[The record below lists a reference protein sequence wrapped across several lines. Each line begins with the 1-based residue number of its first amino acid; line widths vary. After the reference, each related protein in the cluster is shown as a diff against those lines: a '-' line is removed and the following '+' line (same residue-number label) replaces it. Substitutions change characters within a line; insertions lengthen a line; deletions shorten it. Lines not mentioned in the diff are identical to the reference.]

1 MASLFTE
8 HNGTRRIQFLLGGV
22 RKGIR
27 LGAMPQRAAESV
39 ARHIDALIQS
49 KLVGLALEADTASW
63 LGRLDDVLYGRIA
76 ATGLVAPRS
85 SSTLGAFLDKA
96 AAGMT
101 IKPETATFYG
111 HTVRCLC
118 EYFTPEKPLRD
129 ITPADADAYKSWL
142 ISHEQLSMATT
153 ARRIVA
159 ARTFFRMAM
168 RWDLID
174 RNVFDGIKGGVQ
186 CNEKRKHYVPLDV
199 VGKILDA
206 CPDVQWRCI
215 IALSRY
221 AGIRVPSEL
230 LPLRWADIN
239 WAENSIVIHSP
250 KTEHHEGGGS
260 RTIPLFAEL
269 RPYLLE
275 AFEQAEEGSEYVIT
289 AYRDTTQ
296 NLRTQFERIA
306 VKAGVVMW
314 PKPFHNMRASRES
327 ELMREYDLATVC
339 KWIGNSPAIAA
350 KHYATSIDLNA
361 DFKRASGQAE
371 STGAGAVQNAV
382 QYLHETPC
390 MAVKPETETCDNSRV
405 FTTMHKDT
413 YEDMGLNGFEPLTS
427 SLSVT
432 RSNPKPNILVLFPIW
447 IKSSVQELSA
457 P

>member
-1 MASLFTE
+1 MASLFTQS
-8 HNGTRRIQFLLGGV
+8 NGTRRIQFLLNGQ

-27 LGAMPQRAAESV
+27 LGSMPLRMAESMS
-39 ARHIDALIQS
+39 RHVDALIQS
-49 KLVGLALEADTASW
+49 RLSSMALEADTASW
-63 LGRLDDVLYGRIA
+63 LGKLDDTLYGRIA
-76 ATGLVAPRS
+76 AAGLVAPRS
-85 SSTLGAFLDKA
+85 SASLGAFLDKA
-96 AAGMT
+96 LAGMAV
-101 IKPETATFYG
+101 KPETATFYG
-111 HTVRCLC
+111 HTVRCLK

-142 ISHEQLSMATT
+142 ISHEKLSMATT

-168 RWDLID
+168 RWELID

-186 CNEKRKHYVPLDV
+186 CNEKRKFFVSMDV
-199 VGKILDA
+199 VAKILDA
-206 CPDVQWRCI
+206 CPDAQWRCI
-215 IALSRY
+215 IALSRFG
-221 AGIRVPSEL
+221 GIRVPSEL

-250 KTEHHEGGGS
+250 KTEHHEGGAT

-275 AFEQAEEGSEYVIT
+275 AFEAAPEGSEYVIT

-296 NLRTQFERIA
+296 NLRTQFNRIA
-306 VKAGVVMW
+306 RRAGVAMW

-361 DFKRASGQAE
+361 DFKRASG
-371 STGAGAVQNAV
+371 AVQKAV
-382 QYLHETPC
+382 QYLHEMPC
-390 MAVKPETETCDNSRV
+390 VAVKPETETCDNSRV
-405 FTTMHKDT
+405 FTTMHRNRNMK
-413 YEDMGLNGFEPLTS
+413 MGLNGFEPLTS

-432 RSNPKPNILVLFPIW
+432 RSNQLSYKPEQLGRSFRGR
-447 IKSSVQELSA
+447 Q
-457 P
+457 

>member
-1 MASLFTE
+1 MASLFTQQD
-8 HNGTRRIQFLLGGV
+8 GTRRIQFLLNGQ

-27 LGAMPQRAAESV
+27 LGAMPQRMAEGV
-39 ARHIDALIQS
+39 ARHIDCLIQS
-49 KLVGLALEADTASW
+49 KVSSMALSPDTASW
-63 LGRLDDVLYGRIA
+63 LGKLDDTLYGHIA
-76 ATGLVAPRS
+76 AAGLVAPRS
-85 SSTLGAFLDKA
+85 STSLGAFLDKA
-96 AAGMT
+96 IAGMAV
-101 IKPETATFYG
+101 KSETATFYG
-111 HTVRCLC
+111 HTVRCLK

-129 ITPADADAYKSWL
+129 ITPADADAFKSWL
-142 ISHEQLSMATT
+142 ANNQKLSTATT

-159 ARTFFRMAM
+159 ARRFFRIAV
-168 RWDLID
+168 RWDLVSK
-174 RNVFDGIKGGVQ
+174 NVFDGVKGGGQ
-186 CNEKRKHYVPLDV
+186 SNEKRKHYVPLDV
-199 VGKILDA
+199 VAKILDA
-206 CPDVQWRCI
+206 SPDVQWRCI
-215 IALSRY
+215 IALSRF

-239 WAENSIVIHSP
+239 WEENSIVIHSP
-250 KTEHHEGGGS
+250 KTEHHEGGAS

-275 AFEQAEEGSEYVIT
+275 AFEAAPEGSEYVIT

-306 VKAGVVMW
+306 RRAGVGMW

-371 STGAGAVQNAV
+371 STSAGAVQNAV

-390 MAVKPETETCDNSRV
+390 MAVKPESETCENSRV
-405 FTTMHKDT
+405 FTTMHNDT
-413 YEDMGLNGFEPLTS
+413 YVDMGDTGFEPVTS
-427 SLSVT
+427 CVSCM
-432 RSNPKPNILVLFPIW
+432 RSN
-447 IKSSVQELSA
+447 QLS
-457 P
+457 